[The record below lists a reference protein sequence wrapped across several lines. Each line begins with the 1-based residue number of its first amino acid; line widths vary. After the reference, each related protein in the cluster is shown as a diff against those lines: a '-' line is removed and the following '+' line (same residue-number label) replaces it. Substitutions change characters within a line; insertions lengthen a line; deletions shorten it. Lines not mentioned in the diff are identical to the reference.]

1 VNHPSFTSYGT
12 NFVEPM
18 VQFERA
24 AVHPIVKLQEAPETI
39 KV

>member
-1 VNHPSFTSYGT
+1 
-12 NFVEPM
+12 M

-24 AVHPIVKLQEAPETI
+24 AVHPIVKQQEVSATL